1 MQARPTAMT
10 GELLVTPFLR
20 SRQATIMSAARRL
33 DAATHDDN
41 TVFAAIR
48 QWKNQFK

>member
-1 MQARPTAMT
+1 MT
-10 GELLVTPFLR
+10 GELLVNPFLH
-20 SRQATIMSAARRL
+20 SRQATIMAAAHRL
-33 DAATHDDN
+33 DAAAHDDN